1 MKMGYQPQTTADVR
15 ANLVEQLDWHLAE
28 RDDQAVAQALV
39 SGAGVDAVHT
49 LDEAGLL
56 DGFFAFLHQ
65 TKVMNQWQS
74 FHLEAVQRVF
84 LPAISLVLLY
94 GVRVLFGI
102 ESTNALPQ
110 LLFSNVAVMS
120 LMGFTAYQVGHG
132 LSQRGAAA
140 RAEASGYVLMDPQ
153 TLAETIS
160 QASASELERL
170 FNGTIR
176 CLAAFGVFMAEVM
189 VAVDGTP
196 VVTPATYGGCG
207 CQCKKHTR
215 RNRAG
220 VEVKAVEL
228 VFGWRLIVLVDL
240 TTLIPLALKIVRIQS
255 HEAPYL
261 LELVRQAQHN
271 LEPDSR
277 IRWLVV
283 DRAYVDGPSLYALH
297 ELGIKFV
304 VIAKTN
310 MKIYATACRLS
321 QHALIH
327 ERVETRPHGHG
338 HQAWTEPVVSRVR
351 AVTDLWDWAA
361 YRPPKQPGK
370 HLARRNRPTLN
381 AVVVQQWRNEI
392 PAGGARVYLTNLN
405 VTNPWPVVDAYDD
418 RSWIENGLFRQN
430 KQFGRL
436 TRWFPQKSEA
446 GVRSHLV
453 FVMLIFA
460 VATAYR
466 LWNKHSAE
474 DTPPPTDPTQP
485 PVAYRQIDP
494 HTGEVTVPPTPPPTS
509 ATHLASHL
517 PLGTDTEPAV
527 PPQNRPKLAYSLF
540 DGQGTARWRRELVQ
554 QNRDKVIVFK
564 GHRYGIFDTHELMVL
579 SGIPVRDLPPHLGSR
594 TDILRRYGC
603 LPNSP

>member
-1 MKMGYQPQTTADVR
+1 MGYQRQTTSEVR
-15 ANLVEQLDWHLAE
+15 VNLAEQLDWHFAE
-28 RDDQAVAQALV
+28 RDDSFVAQALV
-39 SGAGVDAVHT
+39 SGTGVDGVHT

-56 DGFFAFLHQ
+56 DGFFVFLQ
-65 TKVMNQWQS
+65 ETKIMSHWQS

-84 LPAISLVLLY
+84 LPTIAFVLLY

-102 ESTNALPQ
+102 GSTNALPQ

-120 LMGFTAYQVGHG
+120 LIGFTAYQVAHG
-132 LSQRGAAA
+132 LSGRSAAV
-140 RAEASGYVLMDPQ
+140 RTEASDYVLMDPQ

-160 QASASELERL
+160 QASVAELEGL
-170 FNGTIR
+170 FNGTIH

-196 VVTPATYGGCG
+196 VVTPATYVGCG
-207 CQCKKHTR
+207 CQRKKQTR

-220 VEVKAVEL
+220 VEVKEVVV
-228 VFGWRLIVLVDL
+228 VFGWRLIVLIDL
-240 TTLIPLALKIVRIQS
+240 VTLIPLALKIVRIQS

-271 LEPDSR
+271 LQPYSR

-310 MKIYATACRLS
+310 MKIYATARRLS

-327 ERVETRPHGHG
+327 ERVETHRHGHG
-338 HQAWTEPVVSRVR
+338 DQAWTEPVVSRVR
-351 AVTDLWDWAA
+351 AVTDLRDWAA
-361 YRPPKQPGK
+361 YRPPKQPGQN
-370 HLARRNRPTLN
+370 LTWRNRPTLN
-381 AVVVQQWRNEI
+381 AVVVQQWHNQT
-392 PAGGARVYLTNLN
+392 PAGGARVYLTNLS

-436 TRWFPQKSEA
+436 TRWFPQKSAA

-466 LWNKHSAE
+466 LWDKQSTDNPVPSAH
-474 DTPPPTDPTQP
+474 PTQP
-485 PVAYRQIDP
+485 PVTYRQIDP
-494 HTGEVTVPPTPPPTS
+494 QTGEVIDTSPPPPS

-517 PLGTDTEPAV
+517 PLVTDPQPEPTPDKT
-527 PPQNRPKLAYSLF
+527 PPLAYSLL
-540 DGQGTARWRRELVQ
+540 DGQGTARWRRELAQ

-564 GHRYGIFDTHELMVL
+564 GHCYGIFDTHELMVL